1 VHDRRRP
8 RPSALQRE
16 FEKLTGFALHETY
29 GTTESGCI
37 TINPRHGVN
46 KAGSIGPLGPGY
58 MAEIR
63 DENGHSLP
71 SGTPGSLWVKSS
83 TTTTGYW
90 DDADATAQAFDDDGW
105 IHTGDVMSVD
115 ADGYLWFHGR
125 ATQIIVHDG
134 SNVSPQEIEGVL
146 LEHPAVES
154 AGVVGVPDALHGEN
168 VCAYVVVHDGAARPR
183 VDELIAFARERV
195 GYKAPAEIVFIEAM
209 PVTPAGKVDR
219 PALRWEA

>member
-1 VHDRRRP
+1 
-8 RPSALQRE
+8 
-16 FEKLTGFALHETY
+16 
-29 GTTESGCI
+29 
-37 TINPRHGVN
+37 
-46 KAGSIGPLGPGY
+46 
-58 MAEIR
+58 
-63 DENGHSLP
+63 
-71 SGTPGSLWVKSS
+71 
-83 TTTTGYW
+83 
-90 DDADATAQAFDDDGW
+90 
-105 IHTGDVMSVD
+105 MSVD

-219 PALRWEA
+219 PALRREA